1 MKLIYLLCFILF
13 FSSCSK
19 SSINKKT
26 SNIDVLKLQKS
37 KEIWLNHKKDS
48 NNSYTYF
55 TNFVSWSGFGHET
68 QITVKNGIFAKREY
82 TSWNKL
88 KENTWIETKKDL
100 GKHKAGAKLKL
111 IDDLYIEC
119 KNILET
125 KDKLSNNI
133 YLGFDKK
140 GLLSYCLY
148 APKNCAD
155 DCSNGIQ
162 IKEIKFTK

>member
-26 SNIDVLKLQKS
+26 SNIDVLKLEKS

-68 QITVKNGIFAKREY
+68 QLQSKMVF
-82 TSWNKL
+82 L
-88 KENTWIETKKDL
+88 QKENILL
-100 GKHKAGAKLKL
+100 G
-111 IDDLYIEC
+111 I
-119 KNILET
+119 N
-125 KDKLSNNI
+125 
-133 YLGFDKK
+133 
-140 GLLSYCLY
+140 
-148 APKNCAD
+148 
-155 DCSNGIQ
+155 
-162 IKEIKFTK
+162 